1 MEKLI
6 ERFSNG
12 QAAVRGCGDNCQYDF
27 KHCKDYTNCPTL
39 AAIYEKLAQYEETG
53 LTPDQVKNI
62 AHAGVAKETVCRPN
76 YEEEL
81 KIRCAELAEMKSHL
95 SVVLDERSKLG
106 SEFEQALMQI
116 DKLKGKIEFLKG
128 QIEAYQ
134 YCMNCRR

>member
-12 QAAVRGCGDNCQYDF
+12 QAAVRGCGENCKHDY

-39 AAIYEKLAQYEETG
+39 GDIYEKLAQYEETG
-53 LTPDQVKNI
+53 LTPGQIKDLVEDKNSL
-62 AHAGVAKETVCRPN
+62 CRPN

-81 KIRCAELAEMKSHL
+81 KIRCSEIAEMKRHL
-95 SVVLDERSKLG
+95 SKVLEERSKIG
-106 SEFEQALMQI
+106 VEFEQALIQI
-116 DKLKGKIEFLKG
+116 DELKVKIEFLKG

>member
-12 QAAVRGCGDNCQYDF
+12 QAAVRGCGENCKHDY

-39 AAIYEKLAQYEETG
+39 CDIYEKLAQYEETG
-53 LTPDQVKNI
+53 LTPWQVKDLVEDKNSL
-62 AHAGVAKETVCRPN
+62 CRPN
-76 YEEEL
+76 YEKELEIRYAEIAEL
-81 KIRCAELAEMKSHL
+81 KHRLEQVI
-95 SVVLDERSKLG
+95 DERSKTG
-106 SEFEQALMQI
+106 IEFEQALIQN
-116 DKLKGKIEFLKG
+116 DELKAKIEFLKG